1 MKTQFEEY
9 TTEVFNLVFGTEL
22 KPTMT
27 SQEAIDNIELEEVSY
42 FYVSMCE
49 EDVLEAVENEKD
61 IAEALDLR
69 FILIEDLGIYIATY

>member
-1 MKTQFEEY
+1 MNTEFRVWDTGDFNCVMDTDLKTNMNFQ
-9 TTEVFNLVFGTEL
+9 
-22 KPTMT
+22 
-27 SQEAIDNIELEEVSY
+27 QAIDEIEKAEVSY

-69 FILIEDLGIYIATY
+69 FILIEDLGIYITTY

>member
-1 MKTQFEEY
+1 MNTEFKVWGVEDFNCVMDTDLKTNMNFQ
-9 TTEVFNLVFGTEL
+9 
-22 KPTMT
+22 
-27 SQEAIDNIELEEVSY
+27 QAIDEIEKAEVSY

-49 EDVLEAVENEKD
+49 EDVLEAVGNEKD

>member
-1 MKTQFEEY
+1 MNTEFRVWGTGDFNCVMDTDLKTNMNFQ
-9 TTEVFNLVFGTEL
+9 
-22 KPTMT
+22 
-27 SQEAIDNIELEEVSY
+27 QAIDEIEKAEVSY

-69 FILIEDLGIYIATY
+69 FILIDDLGIYIATY